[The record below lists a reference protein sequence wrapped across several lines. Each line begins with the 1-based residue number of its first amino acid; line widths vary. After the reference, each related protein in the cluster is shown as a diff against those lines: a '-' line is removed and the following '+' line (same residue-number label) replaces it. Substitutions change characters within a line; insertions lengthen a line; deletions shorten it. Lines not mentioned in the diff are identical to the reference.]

1 MSSDSQP
8 VTGSSMPTWVQLCV
22 TLAPAAAWIVF
33 ASPIPTIQQ
42 ISRDKTVGGLPLLP
56 YSSMCVNCFV
66 WIVYGLLKSEAT
78 IVRANA
84 VGLVLGAYY
93 FYVFRKHCPPTANSL
108 PGTMMNHVLG
118 VAGILTFT
126 LLLAV
131 SLSKETAAE
140 LIGKMGVLFCVILFA
155 SPLSVL
161 RDVIVTKSA
170 KNIPLPFT
178 LASTLNCFL
187 WSVAGVLAMKDF
199 NVYFPN
205 LAGLSCCV
213 AQLTVILMYGDGT
226 ADKKEASEIELPL
239 TR

>member
-1 MSSDSQP
+1 MSSNIPS
-8 VTGSSMPTWVQLCV
+8 WVQLCV
-22 TLAPAAAWIVF
+22 TLAPAAAWVVF

-42 ISRDKTVGGLPLLP
+42 ISRDKAVGGLPLLP
-56 YSSMCVNCFV
+56 YSSMCVNCV
-66 WIVYGLLKSEAT
+66 LWIVYGVLKSEVA
-78 IVRANA
+78 IVRANV

-93 FYVFRKHCPPTANSL
+93 FYVFREHCPANAASL
-108 PGTMMNHVLG
+108 PGTMTQHVQG
-118 VAGILTFT
+118 MVGIVTFT
-126 LLLAV
+126 LILAA
-131 SLSKETAAE
+131 SLSRDTAAE
-140 LIGKMGVLFCVILFA
+140 LIGKIAVFFCMVMFA

-161 RDVIVTKSA
+161 RDVIMTKSA

-187 WSVAGVLAMKDF
+187 WSVAGVLAMNDF

-213 AQLTVILMYGDGT
+213 AQLTVIFMYGHG
-226 ADKKEASEIELPL
+226 DKKDASEVELPL